1 MEARDFLE
9 LAKSAMQDRAK
20 DRDTTQERSM
30 KATVEAFNALYG
42 TNLTETQGW
51 GFMVL
56 LKLVR
61 GNQGAFRL
69 DDFIDAVA
77 YTALMSECE
86 SEAESKRAEASLADN
101 QPAGN

>member
-20 DRDTTQERSM
+20 DRDTIQERSM

-42 TNLTETQGW
+42 TSLTETQGW

-61 GNQGAFRL
+61 GTQGAL
-69 DDFIDAVA
+69 
-77 YTALMSECE
+77 TLSPT
-86 SEAESKRAEASLADN
+86 LL
-101 QPAGN
+101 